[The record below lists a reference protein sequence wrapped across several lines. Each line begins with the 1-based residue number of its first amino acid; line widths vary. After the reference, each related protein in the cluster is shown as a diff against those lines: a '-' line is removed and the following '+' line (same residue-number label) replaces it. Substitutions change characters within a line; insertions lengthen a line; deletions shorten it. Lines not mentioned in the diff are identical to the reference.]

1 MKRMS
6 QYWLVVVFT
15 LLVGVVGLTGG
26 PLVLT
31 ASAVSPSA
39 LVIDVQS
46 FGQTYGEWSARWWQ
60 WAFSIPAAVNPVLD
74 LTGENCGQGQTGNVW
89 FLAGTF
95 GGPATRTCT
104 IPTGKGI
111 FFPVL
116 NIATFAPF
124 PYETLNDLRAQ
135 AAADIDKFTVLELTI
150 DHINLRGL
158 QDLRVQSPV
167 FSLTVPDGGLLG
179 PGSCPPLVPP
189 ASPSQLCNP
198 VVSDGFWVLLS
209 PLHKGDHVLH
219 FHAADPTG
227 SDEQEVLHSR
237 IVGDLGATGNGR
249 SYERE
254 GQALRTYAETV
265 VDEGAALQVIAADV
279 WLEFEHLFRLEHF
292 EAGDALALVPCLL
305 LVERE
310 RVVQRHARADSLRVV
325 GQLAA
330 VDSDHRG
337 KGIDEVGGDVRQR
350 AALTKGLAN
359 DAELEVSEIPEA
371 AVDELRSGGRGRA
384 AEVLLLDEGDG
395 EAAGGGVVGDGGA
408 RYTAAD
414 HY

>member
-1 MKRMS
+1 MLASRRDLLPRGWPWSSRPREKPDPLGNGVPRGAVVFPGDAAELGESWRSPPGARGPPRVRPAVVCSPGLSGTAFRGAEKGWGSHSRRAFPQELLLPHQERGDAMKRMS

-135 AAADIDKFTVLELTI
+135 AATEIDKFTVLEVTI
-150 DHINLRGL
+150 DHVKLRGL
-158 QDLRVQSPV
+158 RDLRVQSPV
-167 FSLTVPDGGLLG
+167 FSLTVPAEGLLG

-209 PLHKGDHVLH
+209 PLHKGHHVLH
-219 FHAADPTG
+219 FHAEK
-227 SDEQEVLHSR
+227 SDGFLVD
-237 IVGDLGATGNGR
+237 V
-249 SYERE
+249 
-254 GQALRTYAETV
+254 TYN
-265 VDEGAALQVIAADV
+265 
-279 WLEFEHLFRLEHF
+279 
-292 EAGDALALVPCLL
+292 
-305 LVERE
+305 
-310 RVVQRHARADSLRVV
+310 
-325 GQLAA
+325 
-330 VDSDHRG
+330 
-337 KGIDEVGGDVRQR
+337 
-350 AALTKGLAN
+350 LTI
-359 DAELEVSEIPEA
+359 E
-371 AVDELRSGGRGRA
+371 
-384 AEVLLLDEGDG
+384 
-395 EAAGGGVVGDGGA
+395 
-408 RYTAAD
+408 
-414 HY
+414 